1 MSRLSLLIEWKMNQ
15 IHSKEKKGVLDI
27 CEKPAS
33 LNSFMISFKPTIKTT
48 NKEDSVTL
56 EGPAWLMSPN
66 SSDTEIQK
74 DYMEK

>member
-1 MSRLSLLIEWKMNQ
+1 MENEPNTFKG
-15 IHSKEKKGVLDI
+15 EEGVLDL
-27 CEKPAS
+27 CEKPAGQ
-33 LNSFMISFKPTIKTT
+33 NSFKFSFKPTIKTT

-66 SSDTEIQK
+66 GSDTEIQK